1 MTGNNIKIITDFD
14 ETLTTIDV
22 LDTMFIILYGSE
34 GKEIIEKSRKGAFAA
49 RTVHEMLCENKDF
62 TQEFVTSFIKNVKIT
77 EGIKELNDY
86 CKKNQI
92 EIIIMSDGFDI
103 YIKEILVLYNL
114 DEMRFYSNKIT
125 VKDKSYKI
133 SYPYAHQE
141 CMLCGH
147 CKKNTLEAVRNKGDF
162 IIYIGDS
169 TSDYCPAGDAN
180 MVFAKGTLE
189 SYCQQEN
196 IPYKRFENYFDVINY
211 LKGDCK

>member
-22 LDTMFIILYGSE
+22 LDTMFIILYESE
-34 GKEIIEKSRKGAFAA
+34 GKEIIEKWRKGAFDV
-49 RTVHEMLCENKDF
+49 RTVHKMLCENKGF
-62 TQEFVTSFIKNVKIT
+62 TQEFVTSFIKTVKIT

-92 EIIIMSDGFDI
+92 ETIIMSDGFDI

-125 VKDKSYKI
+125 GKDKSYKI
-133 SYPYAHQE
+133 IYPYAHQE

-147 CKKNTLEAVRNKGDF
+147 CKKNTLEAIRNNGDF
-162 IIYIGDS
+162 IIYVGDN
-169 TSDYCPAGDAN
+169 TSDYCAASYAN
-180 MVFAKGTLE
+180 MVFAKGNL
-189 SYCQQEN
+189 
-196 IPYKRFENYFDVINY
+196 
-211 LKGDCK
+211 